1 MITVIC
7 GEDNIASR
15 NYFHLLKQN
24 FQKKDVLVKELLAAE
39 VFDIDKWIS
48 SSLGLFNDKIVF
60 FSEDLNKKVSKRNSS
75 QYEKITKISGDK
87 NIELIVWESCMSRDI
102 KIKTIAL
109 VKEFKPSKNIF
120 KLLDS
125 LAPGNKK
132 NFLIILGELLNK
144 DNEFFIFQMI
154 VKHIK
159 TLILI
164 KEGVNQPKLQSWQ
177 LAKLKQQAGQWKIE
191 NLILFYQSLYKIEV
205 GLKTSTSPFSVGKSL
220 GILACYFL

>member
-15 NYFHLLKQN
+15 NYFHSLKQS
-24 FQKKDVLVKELLAAE
+24 FQKKDILVKELLAAE
-39 VFDIDKWIS
+39 VFDIDKWMS

-60 FSEDLNKKVSKRNSS
+60 FSEDLNKKVSKRNPS
-75 QYEKITKISGDK
+75 QYEKITKIAEDK

-120 KLLDS
+120 KLLDC
-125 LAPGNKK
+125 LIPGNKK
-132 NFLIILGELLNK
+132 SFLIILGELLNK

-159 TLILI
+159 TLILT
-164 KEGVNQPKLQSWQ
+164 KEGVSQPKLQSWQ
-177 LAKLKQQAGQWKIE
+177 LAKLKQQTGLWKME

-220 GILACYFL
+220 SLLACYFL